1 MKTSEELKSL
11 LEKIDHRGYPAYKE
25 TRGSYQFPGYILSID
40 HVQGDPFAS
49 PSKVSIHVQG
59 RQGGFPS
66 RLYDKPWKQTALED
80 ALLREF
86 SRQIE
91 AFSFKARGSG
101 KSGLISVSTCGQEVL
116 SRSACSIDRTSGK
129 ITLRLEVGFPAN
141 GRTINAGELSR
152 ILFQFLPSCV
162 KKSLFYRAL
171 DTKHLEKVM
180 ELSEDQQF
188 IRNQLSHLGLTA
200 FIANGSILPRATGVS
215 QKPLKNAR
223 PFLAPP
229 SMSVTLNLPYAG
241 SVTGMGI
248 KSGVTLIVG
257 GGYHGKSTLLEA
269 LERGVYNHISGDGR
283 ELVITDPSAV
293 KIRAEDGRSIHQVD
307 ISLFIND
314 LPNGKNTHNFDTENA
329 SGSTSQA
336 ANIVEAIEAGTRLML
351 IDEDTSASNFMV
363 RDALM
368 ESVVSADSEPI
379 TPLIH
384 RIRSLY
390 TDFSISS
397 IIVAGSC
404 GAYFDQAD
412 CVIQMDR
419 YEPREITDLA
429 HKKAEEFQKI
439 IASDNGPGR
448 SFCQSDSHDRF
459 IPLVQPQFD
468 RFPRSPYLQASE
480 PDRQAKIRVN
490 GKDGVSIGKS
500 LIDLRYTEQLVD
512 SEQLMALGYML
523 DYARRHFMDGQTT
536 LTAVISQL
544 EVLINQKGLASIC
557 EGNYLPAG
565 LAMPLRQEIFACF
578 NRCRELN
585 FNRKQ

>member
-11 LEKIDHRGYPAYKE
+11 LEKIDHKGYPAYKE

-49 PSKVSIHVQG
+49 PSKISIEIQG
-59 RQGGFPS
+59 HQAGFPS
-66 RLYDKPWKQTALED
+66 RLYDRPWKQTALED
-80 ALLREF
+80 TLLREF

-116 SRSACSIDRTSGK
+116 SRSACSIASASGK
-129 ITLRLEVGFPAN
+129 ITLRLEIGFPAN
-141 GRTINAGELSR
+141 GRTINAGELSK
-152 ILFQFLPSCV
+152 ILFRFLPSCI
-162 KKSLFYRAL
+162 KKSLFYKAL
-171 DTKHLEKVM
+171 DANHLEKVM

-188 IRNQLSHLGLTA
+188 IRNQLSVLGLTA

-215 QKPLKNAR
+215 QKPLKNAL
-223 PFLAPP
+223 PFVAPP

-307 ISLFIND
+307 ISLFINH
-314 LPNGKNTHNFDTENA
+314 LPNGKNTQSFDTENA

-336 ANIVEAIEAGTRLML
+336 ANIVEAMESGTRLML

-368 ESVVSADSEPI
+368 ESVVSPDSEPI

-412 CVIQMDR
+412 CVIQMDQ
-419 YEPREITDLA
+419 YKPREITALA
-429 HKKAEEFQKI
+429 HKKAREFQKM
-439 IASDNGPGR
+439 IASGNGLFG
-448 SFCQSDSHDRF
+448 SLCQSGIPDSKTAPARPHF
-459 IPLVQPQFD
+459 N
-468 RFPRSPYLQASE
+468 RFPTAPHSRTAD
-480 PDRQAKIRVN
+480 PDRQAKIKVN
-490 GKDGVSIGKS
+490 GKDSVSIDKA

-512 SEQLMALGYML
+512 SQQLMALGYML

-536 LTAVISQL
+536 LTDIVSRLETLIS
-544 EVLINQKGLASIC
+544 QKGLACIC
-557 EGNYLPAG
+557 EGSYLPAG
-565 LAMPLRQEIFACF
+565 LAMPRRQEIFACF

-585 FNRKQ
+585 FNKKQ